1 MSDQYSLYVPKKLD
15 AKAKFLLW
23 DFDLVAS
30 GCLGFAIGIVVN
42 SFLVGVIAAA
52 LCIAFYAKVKSGR
65 HPGFGIHWFYWHTPG
80 KMFKRTPSSSRSFFC
95 G

>member
-1 MSDQYSLYVPKKLD
+1 MSEQSLYVPKRLD

-30 GCLGFAIGIVVN
+30 GCFGFAIGIVVN
-42 SFLVGVIAAA
+42 SFWVGTISSL
-52 LCIAFYAKVKSGR
+52 LCVWCYARVKAGR
-65 HPGFGIHWFYWHTPG
+65 HPGYGLHWVYWHTPG
-80 KMFKRTPSSSRSFFC
+80 RMFKRTPPAARRFFC